1 MEVSSCVGHDPAG
14 RWGIWRVA
22 ETREAPAWTTRHLL
36 QDDLEYLPNKHAGSE
51 QVPWRGDPDVLSHQ
65 SRESQAQGTRPET
78 GDTDIRPLSQSHRLL
93 APST

>member
-1 MEVSSCVGHDPAG
+1 MEVSSCVGDDPAG

-51 QVPWRGDPDVLSHQ
+51 QVPWRGALPQ
-65 SRESQAQGTRPET
+65 S
-78 GDTDIRPLSQSHRLL
+78 I
-93 APST
+93 STHGENQTPFATMLGV